1 MQAIDLEGYFN
12 VEMEQL
18 RKEVQH
24 KEAELQ
30 KANEDFKK
38 AHLQQFE
45 NLESKRVEILKGKDL
60 SKVDHGRVEAL

>member
-1 MQAIDLEGYFN
+1 
-12 VEMEQL
+12 MEQL

-38 AHLQQFE
+38 AHLLQFE
-45 NLESKRVEILKGKDL
+45 NLESRRVEILEGKDL